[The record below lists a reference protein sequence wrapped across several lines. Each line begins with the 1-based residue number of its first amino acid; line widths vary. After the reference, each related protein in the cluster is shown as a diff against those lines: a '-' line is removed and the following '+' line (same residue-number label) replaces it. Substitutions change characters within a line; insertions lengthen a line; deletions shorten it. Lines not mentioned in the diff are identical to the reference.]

1 MINERSR
8 VRRPPGVLQDR
19 AMVVMEIP
27 VALDVLGEEPQGGG
41 DRRKGQ
47 VEPRDLVE
55 REEGDLLRLGARGEV
70 QGGFPFPCSAAAL
83 HELAAEEEV
92 GLPDR
97 GDVLFR
103 RERSGEKKG

>member
-1 MINERSR
+1 
-8 VRRPPGVLQDR
+8 
-19 AMVVMEIP
+19 MVVMEIP

-70 QGGFPFPCSAAAL
+70 QGGFPFRCSAAAL